1 MLSAFSP
8 SVLELLAKV
17 GTAVLLLVLNSVL
30 VALRNH
36 PGGAPGAQLVRLLGR
51 LSLLRFRDSP
61 GTLHVPGAA
70 QPAPGALVPLR
81 PPVPPPL
88 PRVIVGLLISMLIS
102 GCAPN
107 LISTQKTLT
116 QALDVQT
123 TAVADFVRWDA
134 RHQLDLVRS
143 SRIRSEAERKLT
155 DYRSARV
162 KLIELLKQGAS
173 ALATAAT
180 ELQRGATPS
189 LVPPLA
195 GGAR

>member
-36 PGGAPGAQLVRLLGR
+36 PGAAPGSPLVRLLGR

-70 QPAPGALVPLR
+70 QPAPGALVTPR
-81 PPVPPPL
+81 PMPPPL
-88 PRVIVGLLISMLIS
+88 PRVVVGVLISMMIS

-107 LISTQKTLT
+107 LISTEKTLA
-116 QALDVQT
+116 QALDVQAA
-123 TAVADFVRWDA
+123 AVAGFVRWDA
-134 RHQLDLVRS
+134 RHQLDLVRA
-143 SRIRSEAERKLT
+143 SRTRGEAEQRLT
-155 DYRSARV
+155 EYRAAREHLV
-162 KLIELLKQGAS
+162 LILKQGAQ
-173 ALATAAT
+173 ALEAAAT
-180 ELQRGATPS
+180 GLQQGVNPS
-189 LVPPLA
+189 LA
-195 GGAR
+195 AGAR